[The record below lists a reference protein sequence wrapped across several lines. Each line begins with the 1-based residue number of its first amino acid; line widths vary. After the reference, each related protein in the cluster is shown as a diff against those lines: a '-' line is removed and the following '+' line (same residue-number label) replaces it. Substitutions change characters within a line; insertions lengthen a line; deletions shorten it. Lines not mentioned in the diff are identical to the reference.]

1 MATTLTQSLQ
11 DRDLAHSV
19 HPNIGIQELNER
31 GPVVFVEGHG
41 VHLKD
46 ADGRDYLDARSGL
59 TNCNL
64 GYGNEEVA
72 RVAYEQMCGL
82 HFVTSFGRDS
92 SEPLIRLSE
101 KIASLLPPDLSRVI
115 LVNSGS
121 EANEAA
127 IKVARFVNRLE
138 GRPSKYKIIGRQY
151 GYHGATMGTVPTT
164 ASSGNFFESASP
176 LPPGYLQVFSPF
188 CNHCPYGK
196 EYPSCGVEC
205 GAAELERTI
214 LREGPETVAAF
225 IGEPIGRNQG
235 VLVPPPEYW
244 RDIRDVCT
252 KYNVLLIGDEVI
264 TGLGRT
270 GKLWGFEH
278 FGVWPD
284 ILTFGK
290 GMGAGFFPICST
302 VLREDLYQRL
312 RDAGPPGAWW
322 GGFTNSGNA
331 IGCAVGL
338 KILEIIERDGLVENS
353 RVMGERLKAGLN
365 ELKRL
370 RIVGDVRG
378 LGLFCAVELV
388 SDKTTKAL
396 LPKDKFQHRKVLDI
410 LTEQG
415 LYLQMGGLTPTES
428 VVLTPPLIVKADEID
443 EILRRLAK
451 GLELVQKIAFS

>member
-1 MATTLTQSLQ
+1 MATTITLEDL
-11 DRDLAHSV
+11 DLAHVV
-19 HPNIGIQELNER
+19 HPNIGIQDLYER
-31 GPVVFVEGHG
+31 GPIVFVEGQG
-41 VHLKD
+41 VRLKD
-46 ADGRDYLDARSGL
+46 SNGKEYLDCRSGL

-72 RVAYEQMCGL
+72 RAAYEQMSGL

-92 SEPLIRLSE
+92 SVPLIRLSE
-101 KIASLLPPDLSRVI
+101 KIASLLPPELSRVI
-115 LVNSGS
+115 LLNSGS
-121 EANEAA
+121 EANEVAFK
-127 IKVARFVNRLE
+127 IARFLNRLE
-138 GRPSKYKIIGRQY
+138 GRPSKNKIIGRQY
-151 GYHGATMGTVPTT
+151 GYHGATMGTVPAT
-164 ASSGNFFESASP
+164 AASGNFVEAASP
-176 LPPGYLQVFSPF
+176 LPSGYLQVLSPY
-188 CNHCPYGK
+188 CYRCPYGR

-205 GAAELERTI
+205 GASELERTI
-214 LREGPETVAAF
+214 LREGPDSVAAF
-225 IGEPIGRNQG
+225 VAEPIGRNQG

-290 GMGAGFFPICST
+290 GMGAGFFPLCAT

-312 RDAGPPGAWW
+312 REAGPTGAWW

-331 IGCAVGL
+331 TGCAIGL
-338 KILEIIERDGLVENS
+338 KVLEILERDGLVENS
-353 RVMGERLKAGLN
+353 WVMGERMKAGLT

-370 RIVGDVRG
+370 DVVGDVRG

-388 SDKTTKAL
+388 GDKRTRAP
-396 LPKDKFQHRKVLDI
+396 LPKEKFQRRRVVDI
-410 LTEQG
+410 MTEQG
-415 LYLQMGGLTPTES
+415 LYLQLGGTIPTES
-428 VVLTPPLIVKADEID
+428 IILAPPLIVTAADVD
-443 EILRRLAK
+443 EILARVAR
-451 GLELVQKIAFS
+451 GLETIQEIAAN